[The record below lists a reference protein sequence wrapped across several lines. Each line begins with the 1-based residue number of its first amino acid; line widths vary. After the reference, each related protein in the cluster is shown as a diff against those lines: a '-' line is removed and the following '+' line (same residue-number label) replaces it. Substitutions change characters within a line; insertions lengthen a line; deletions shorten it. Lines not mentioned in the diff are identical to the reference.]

1 MKKGIYNIFFGIVS
15 QIITVIMG
23 LILPQMIVEQY
34 GSGVNGLLSSVSQI
48 FVYLA
53 LFEAGVGTATMQA
66 LYKPIA
72 EEDGDGINRILSA
85 THSYFKKT
93 GIIYGAVL
101 AASAII
107 YPLFVEKTLPY
118 SSIALIIIFAGA
130 GSILNYFFYGKYRI
144 LLEASGYSY
153 FVNGIVT
160 MSYLIV
166 NIIKIVLISS
176 GSSILNVQFMQFLFY
191 GLQMVGICIF
201 TKKKYRWINV
211 HEKEDF
217 EAISQKSSVLVH
229 QISSLVFS
237 NTDILILTFFCGF
250 EIVSVYT
257 MYNYL
262 FSTVMTLILTVVAS
276 IIYVLGKIFFE
287 NREKYLV
294 YHDMFEL
301 LYLTIG
307 SIIFSVLYVCAIPFM
322 RLYTEGFTDANY
334 IDYKLPILFFT
345 MQLLNILRGP
355 CNNLINIAGHFFK
368 TKNRAMIEM
377 VINIVVSL
385 VCVKWLGIYG
395 VLIGT
400 ISALLYR
407 TNDIII
413 YANRKIL
420 NRSARGTYKR
430 CLINVVC
437 SILVI
442 VLYWKKNYVPDSY
455 IQLIG
460 FTIAHGMVIA
470 LGFLIANTILDF
482 KSVKAFFKLSLKKED
497 RE

>member
-23 LILPQMIVEQY
+23 LILPKMIVEQY

-130 GSILNYFFYGKYRI
+130 GSTLNYFFYGKYRI

-211 HEKEDF
+211 HEKGDF

-250 EIVSVYT
+250 KIVSVYT

-276 IIYVLGKIFFE
+276 IIYVLGRTFFE

-307 SIIFSVLYVCAIPFM
+307 SISFSVLYVCAIPFM

-334 IDYKLPILFFT
+334 IDYKLPVLFLA
-345 MQLLNILRGP
+345 MQLMNILRGP

-368 TKNRAMIEM
+368 TQNRAIIEM
-377 VINIVVSL
+377 TINIIVSL

-420 NRSARGTYKR
+420 NRSIWGTYKR
-430 CLINVVC
+430 CLINVSC

-442 VLYWKKNYVPDSY
+442 VLYWGKNYVLDSY
-455 IQLIG
+455 IQLVG
-460 FTIAHGMVIA
+460 FAIAHGLVIA
-470 LGFLIANTILDF
+470 LGFLTTNIIWDF
-482 KSVKAFFKLSLKKED
+482 KSVRAFFKLILKKEN
-497 RE
+497 RK

>member
-1 MKKGIYNIFFGIVS
+1 M
-15 QIITVIMG
+15 
-23 LILPQMIVEQY
+23 
-34 GSGVNGLLSSVSQI
+34 
-48 FVYLA
+48 
-53 LFEAGVGTATMQA
+53 
-66 LYKPIA
+66 
-72 EEDGDGINRILSA
+72 
-85 THSYFKKT
+85 
-93 GIIYGAVL
+93 
-101 AASAII
+101 
-107 YPLFVEKTLPY
+107 EKTLPY

-276 IIYVLGKIFFE
+276 IIYVLGKYFLKT
-287 NREKYLV
+287 EK
-294 YHDMFEL
+294 
-301 LYLTIG
+301 
-307 SIIFSVLYVCAIPFM
+307 
-322 RLYTEGFTDANY
+322 
-334 IDYKLPILFFT
+334 
-345 MQLLNILRGP
+345 NI
-355 CNNLINIAGHFFK
+355 
-368 TKNRAMIEM
+368 
-377 VINIVVSL
+377 
-385 VCVKWLGIYG
+385 
-395 VLIGT
+395 
-400 ISALLYR
+400 
-407 TNDIII
+407 
-413 YANRKIL
+413 
-420 NRSARGTYKR
+420 
-430 CLINVVC
+430 
-437 SILVI
+437 
-442 VLYWKKNYVPDSY
+442 
-455 IQLIG
+455 
-460 FTIAHGMVIA
+460 
-470 LGFLIANTILDF
+470 
-482 KSVKAFFKLSLKKED
+482 
-497 RE
+497 

>member
-1 MKKGIYNIFFGIVS
+1 MKKGVYNIFFSILS
-15 QIITVIMG
+15 QIITVVMG
-23 LILPQMIVEQY
+23 LILPKMIVEQY
-34 GSGVNGLLSSVSQI
+34 GSGINGMLSSVSQI
-48 FVYLA
+48 FVYLS

-72 EEDGDGINRILSA
+72 EEDENGINRILSA
-85 THSYFKKT
+85 THVYFKKT
-93 GIIYGAVL
+93 GFIYGAML
-101 AASAII
+101 AISAVV
-107 YPLFVEKTLPY
+107 YPVFVEKTLPY
-118 SSIALIIIFAGA
+118 YSIVFIIIFAGA

-153 FVNGIVT
+153 LVSGIVT

-166 NIIKIVLISS
+166 NIIKIILINS
-176 GSSILNVQFMQFLFY
+176 GSSILIVQLMQVLFY
-191 GLQMVGICIF
+191 GLQMIGICIF
-201 TKKKYRWINV
+201 TKKKYRWIDV
-211 HEKEDF
+211 HQKGNFD
-217 EAISQKSSVLVH
+217 AISQKNSVLVH

-237 NTDILILTFFCGF
+237 NTDVLILTFFCGF

-276 IIYVLGKIFFE
+276 IIYVLGKMFFE
-287 NREKYLV
+287 DRKKYLV

-301 LYLTIG
+301 IYLTAG
-307 SIIFSVLYVCAIPFM
+307 SIIFSVLYICAIPFM
-322 RLYTEGFTDANY
+322 HLYTKSFTDINY
-334 IDYKLPILFFT
+334 IDYKLPLLFFI

-355 CNNLINIAGHFFK
+355 CNNLINIAGHFLK
-368 TKNRAMIEM
+368 TQNRAMIEM
-377 VINIVVSL
+377 IINIVVSL

-407 TNDIII
+407 TNDIMI

-420 NRSARGTYKR
+420 NRNIWGTYKR
-430 CLINVVC
+430 CSINVGC

-442 VLYWKKNYVPDSY
+442 VLYWGKDYIPNSY
-455 IQLIG
+455 MQLLG
-460 FTIAHGMVIA
+460 FAIIHGIIIAS
-470 LGFLIANTILDF
+470 GFLIANITLNF
-482 KSVKAFFKLSLKKED
+482 KIIKTFFKLMLKKEN
-497 RE
+497 RK

>member
-1 MKKGIYNIFFGIVS
+1 MKKGMYNIIFGVFS
-15 QIITVIMG
+15 QIITVVMG
-23 LILPQMIVEQY
+23 LILPKMIVEQY

-72 EEDGDGINRILSA
+72 EEDGNGINRILSA

-93 GIIYGAVL
+93 GIIYGGMLAV
-101 AASAII
+101 SAII

-118 SSIALIIIFAGA
+118 TSIVLIIIFAGA
-130 GSILNYFFYGKYRI
+130 GSTLNYFFYGKYRI

-166 NIIKIVLISS
+166 NIVKIVLISN
-176 GSSILNVQFMQFLFY
+176 GSSILAVQFMQFLFY
-191 GLQMVGICIF
+191 VLQMAGICIF
-201 TKKKYRWINV
+201 TKKKYRWLNV
-211 HEKEDF
+211 HEERDF
-217 EAISQKSSVLVH
+217 KAISQKNSVLVH

-237 NTDILILTFFCGF
+237 NTDVLILTFFCGF

-276 IIYVLGKIFFE
+276 IIYVLGRTFFE
-287 NREKYLV
+287 NKEKYLV

-301 LYLTIG
+301 VYLTVG

-334 IDYKLPILFFT
+334 IDFKLPILFFV

-355 CNNLINIAGHFFK
+355 CNNLINIAGHFLK
-368 TKNRAMIEM
+368 TQNRAMIEM
-377 VINIVVSL
+377 TINIIVSL

-400 ISALLYR
+400 IVALLYR

-420 NRSARGTYKR
+420 NRSIGGTYKR
-430 CLINVVC
+430 CLINVAC
-437 SILVI
+437 SVLVI
-442 VLYWKKNYVPDSY
+442 VLYGRKSYVPISY
-455 IQLIG
+455 FHLVGFAIVNGLI
-460 FTIAHGMVIA
+460 IAA
-470 LGFLIANTILDF
+470 GFLSVNVIFDY
-482 KSVKAFFKLSLKKED
+482 KSVKVFLNLVLKKGE
-497 RE
+497 

>member
-237 NTDILILTFFCGF
+237 NTDILILTFFGF

-355 CNNLINIAGHFFK
+355 CNNLINIAGHFLK

>member
-1 MKKGIYNIFFGIVS
+1 MA
-15 QIITVIMG
+15 
-23 LILPQMIVEQY
+23 
-34 GSGVNGLLSSVSQI
+34 LS
-48 FVYLA
+48 
-53 LFEAGVGTATMQA
+53 
-66 LYKPIA
+66 
-72 EEDGDGINRILSA
+72 R
-85 THSYFKKT
+85 
-93 GIIYGAVL
+93 
-101 AASAII
+101 
-107 YPLFVEKTLPY
+107 
-118 SSIALIIIFAGA
+118 
-130 GSILNYFFYGKYRI
+130 
-144 LLEASGYSY
+144 
-153 FVNGIVT
+153 
-160 MSYLIV
+160 YLIV

-355 CNNLINIAGHFFK
+355 CNNLINIAGHFLK

-460 FTIAHGMVIA
+460 FAIAHGMVIA